1 MIPIC
6 SQFSS
11 YFYRILKTNIIVGE
25 CINVAVLFVKPS
37 NIKLWFCLQKT
48 ALKKPTIL
56 PLRAVASSKNVC
68 KRSHWFQDY
77 WDKEGAFQLR
87 MFWFLFVTSFLWSR
101 VAGLTVWE
109 GGGEEVCRPS
119 VTLQTIQDRLPSQW
133 ITALVLDILLKMSS
147 YIFQNF
153 IKRKFGQTSL
163 EFCRCA

>member
-11 YFYRILKTNIIVGE
+11 YFYRILKTNFIVRE

-37 NIKLWFCLQKT
+37 NIRLWFCLQKIP
-48 ALKKPTIL
+48 LKKTTFL

-77 WDKEGAFQLR
+77 WGKERACQLR

-109 GGGEEVCRPS
+109 GGGEEVCHPLS
-119 VTLQTIQDRLPSQW
+119 HCKQSKIDSLPSESLHW
-133 ITALVLDILLKMSS
+133 CWARMRGTLSFLHGCSPNSIPGVLS
-147 YIFQNF
+147 
-153 IKRKFGQTSL
+153 
-163 EFCRCA
+163 RCSP